1 MSTAATASQDEQQGE
16 SALHGI
22 TGIVD
27 CDVHPNFSDGLH
39 DLTPYMTETW
49 RRRLGIG
56 GGASWSG
63 RFAAASFMLPLDYLY
78 INSAGAYRSDAAH
91 DGMAPG
97 TDAAFTAEHLLDAYG
112 IERAVLIAG
121 QLLGIGAFPDP
132 EVAATV
138 ASAYNEW
145 MTERWLQVDRRY
157 RGALAIPPQDP
168 QAAVREIERC
178 AERPGMVAIFMPL
191 HDLLMGERHY
201 YPIYEA
207 AQRHEL
213 PICVHPSGTENVF
226 ARAPRMAGTP
236 TYYLEWHTALAQIHQ
251 SNLLS
256 LLCHGVFERFPKL
269 KVVIAEGGFAWA
281 AETMWKLDRDWQGL
295 RDEVP
300 WVKRPP
306 SEYLLEHVR
315 FSTQPFVEPHRR
327 EHLLPLLEMVCAER
341 TLVFSSDY
349 PHWDFDDPGRALA
362 AVPAELR
369 RRICVEN
376 PRELYGDRLA

>member
-1 MSTAATASQDEQQGE
+1 MSIAVTAQASEQSDAQRRGVV
-16 SALHGI
+16 AGVI
-22 TGIVD
+22 D
-27 CDVHPNFSDGLH
+27 CDVHPNFANGLR

-56 GGASWSG
+56 DSASWSG
-63 RFAAASFMLPLDYLY
+63 SFAAASFMLPLDYLY
-78 INSAGAYRSDAAH
+78 VNTAGAYRSDAAH
-91 DGMAPG
+91 GEMAPG
-97 TDAAFTAEHLLDAYG
+97 TDARYTAKHLLDGYG
-112 IERAVLIAG
+112 IHRAVLIAG

-145 MTERWLQVDRRY
+145 MSERWLQVDERY
-157 RGALAIPPQDP
+157 RGALAIAPQDP
-168 QAAVREIERC
+168 DAAVREIERC
-178 AERPGMVAIFMPL
+178 ANRPGIVAIFMPL

-226 ARAPRMAGTP
+226 ARAPRMAGAP

-251 SNLLS
+251 SNVLS

-269 KVVIAEGGFAWA
+269 KVMIAEGGFAWA

-327 EHLLPLLEMVCAER
+327 EHLLPLLEMVQAER

-349 PHWDFDDPGRALA
+349 PHWDFDDPSRALA
-362 AVPAELR
+362 GVPDDLR
-369 RRICVEN
+369 QRICVEN
-376 PRELYGDRLA
+376 PRELFGERLG